1 MGLKSWAAFSYS
13 LIFPVQTMKKL
24 LLVVGWLAAT
34 PIFLFYLIVSVNKIS
49 HTRHLSRAIESSVK
63 VVATESPYR
72 MFAALPEQVELISNS
87 IESEDARS
95 LIITNWMTAYKA
107 PLAPYGDVFVKAAD
121 KYGLDWRLLPAI
133 AMKESGGGRAIPVDS
148 YNAWGWGIYGD
159 QVLRFDNWEDGIYT
173 VAAGL
178 KRNYLD
184 QGLTTP
190 EQIMAKYTP
199 PSIELGGPWAQ
210 GVQKYFAELSEIE

>member
-1 MGLKSWAAFSYS
+1 MGLKNWAALSYS

>member
-1 MGLKSWAAFSYS
+1 
-13 LIFPVQTMKKL
+13 MKKL
-24 LLVVGWLAAT
+24 LLAVGWLVAT

-63 VVATESPYR
+63 VVAAESPYR

-133 AMKESGGGRAIPVDS
+133 SMKESGGGRAIPVDS

-159 QVLRFDNWEDGIYT
+159 QVLRFSSWEEGIYT

-178 KRNYLD
+178 KKNYLD

-210 GVQKYFAELSEIE
+210 GVQRYFAELSEIE

>member
-1 MGLKSWAAFSYS
+1 M
-13 LIFPVQTMKKL
+13 MKKL
-24 LLVVGWLAAT
+24 LLAVGWLTVT
-34 PIFLFYLIVSVNKIS
+34 PIFLFYLIITANKVS
-49 HTRHLSRAIESSVK
+49 HTKHFSRAVESSVK

-72 MFAALPEQVELISNS
+72 MFSALPEQVELISNS

-95 LIITNWMTAYKA
+95 LIITNWLTAYKA

-133 AMKESGGGRAIPVDS
+133 SMKESGGGRAIPVDS

-159 QVLRFDNWEDGIYT
+159 QVLRFDSWEDGIYG

-178 KRNYLD
+178 KKSYLD

-199 PSIELGGPWAQ
+199 PSLEIGGPWAQ
-210 GVQKYFAELSEIE
+210 GVQRYFAELSETE

>member
-1 MGLKSWAAFSYS
+1 M
-13 LIFPVQTMKKL
+13 MKKL
-24 LLVVGWLAAT
+24 LLAVGWLTVT
-34 PIFLFYLIVSVNKIS
+34 PIFLFYLIITANKVS
-49 HTRHLSRAIESSVK
+49 HTKHFSRAVESSVK

-72 MFAALPEQVELISNS
+72 MFSALPEQVELISNS

-95 LIITNWMTAYKA
+95 LIITNWLTAYKA

-133 AMKESGGGRAIPVDS
+133 SMKESGGGRAIPV
-148 YNAWGWGIYGD
+148 
-159 QVLRFDNWEDGIYT
+159 LRFDSWEDGIYG

-178 KRNYLD
+178 KKSYLD

-199 PSIELGGPWAQ
+199 PSLEIGGPWAQ
-210 GVQKYFAELSEIE
+210 GVQRYFAELSETE